1 MVTKVKSSEFQ
12 FARRRDPCVYLA
24 TANIPPCKSSNPFP
38 FLSPFPFHPF
48 GLFFFLYYSLRV
60 AALLSLKKKKK
71 KDDEGIASI
80 DSPFFLSRLSCIN
93 MTRPRLILREQS
105 DDYEYF
111 YQCVYL
117 SVRSIIEERN
127 CLNRRTCNL

>member
-38 FLSPFPFHPF
+38 FLSPFPFHLLVF
-48 GLFFFLYYSLRV
+48 SFFFIIHYASPRRY
-60 AALLSLKKKKK
+60 LLKKKK
-71 KDDEGIASI
+71 KDDEGIASCSI
-80 DSPFFLSRLSCIN
+80 DSRFLLSRLSCIN

-117 SVRSIIEERN
+117 SVRS
-127 CLNRRTCNL
+127 